1 MSEREL
7 AERLG
12 DLDVDDHVRVTTTE
26 GTTFEGGA
34 NPIDYVPEESLRVEV
49 RPGNTDD
56 RYEMSAE
63 YEDGWSD
70 VNVRMADMA
79 GEDTTWEDLGTV
91 EHVDARGEDE
101 WNWGTS
107 DSESAE

>member
-1 MSEREL
+1 MGEREL

-12 DLDVDDHVRVTTTE
+12 DLEVDDHVRVTTTE

-63 YEDGWSD
+63 YGEGWSD
-70 VNVRMADMA
+70 VSVRMADMS
-79 GEDTTWEDLGTV
+79 GEDTAWQDLGTV
-91 EHVDARGEDE
+91 ERVNVREEEED
-101 WNWGTS
+101 WDWGTS
-107 DSESAE
+107 DPGE